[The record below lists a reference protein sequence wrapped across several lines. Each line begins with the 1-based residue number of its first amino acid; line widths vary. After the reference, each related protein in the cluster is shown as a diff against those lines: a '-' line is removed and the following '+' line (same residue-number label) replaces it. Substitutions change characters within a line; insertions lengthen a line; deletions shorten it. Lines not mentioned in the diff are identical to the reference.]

1 MTCRTTSSAKW
12 TTMIIQ
18 YRHRWNIYLKNTKAS
33 CQVDDLNAPIPD
45 VVLSEQHKRVIVK
58 NWKKNLQRTTPRAR
72 TSPKWPV
79 CFVSRARDAKPQRS
93 VYSTWTPAL
102 DTCIPAR
109 KRSQRA
115 NWTQLGL
122 QLANF
127 SSESVLFDWRTC
139 NVNTAVGIDALRSG
153 VQFSPVAGFAAE
165 YNLRRSQSRTG
176 RSKYRAKRSI
186 AGKNDCA
193 TTYSVSGG
201 TWNLHAVVQ
210 ELEGPVERPGRPRI
224 ANLPADI
231 RS

>member
-79 CFVSRARDAKPQRS
+79 CFVPRARDAKPQRS

-102 DTCIPAR
+102 NTCIPAR

-127 SSESVLFDWRTC
+127 SSESVLFDFMADLQCEHCSWNRRAENWRPVQSSGWLCCWVQPATQSVKNWKVQIPSQKIDSWKERLC
-139 NVNTAVGIDALRSG
+139 NDLLCVRRDVKPPRSR
-153 VQFSPVAGFAAE
+153 A
-165 YNLRRSQSRTG
+165 RTG
-176 RSKYRAKRSI
+176 RSCRA
-186 AGKNDCA
+186 
-193 TTYSVSGG
+193 T
-201 TWNLHAVVQ
+201 
-210 ELEGPVERPGRPRI
+210 
-224 ANLPADI
+224 
-231 RS
+231 